1 MGLSLMMVLAIAGL
15 AVVGLIVAGIVA
27 LVNSSRKH

>member
-1 MGLSLMMVLAIAGL
+1 MSLSWMMLLAIVGL

-27 LVNSSRKH
+27 LVSSDRKR

>member
-1 MGLSLMMVLAIAGL
+1 MGLSLMMVLAIVGL

>member
-27 LVNSSRKH
+27 LVNSDRKR